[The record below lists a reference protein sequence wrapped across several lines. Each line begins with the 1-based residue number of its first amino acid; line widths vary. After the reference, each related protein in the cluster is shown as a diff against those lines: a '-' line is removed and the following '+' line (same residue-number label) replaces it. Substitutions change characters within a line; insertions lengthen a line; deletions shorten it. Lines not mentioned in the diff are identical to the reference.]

1 MRVTLA
7 GATLDRRF
15 WKDDRAATPETISAA
30 YARISHSPK
39 GLKELR
45 DEAVEQLDRS
55 RRSNESIVYKMGH
68 SSIAEHAVFN
78 LDIEECSRLLVEFI
92 ESHRLASYTER
103 SQRYVFF
110 GERTFQIPKELLDTE
125 FEKELGA
132 LDGDRLDLYT
142 EMSADGE
149 MVDKFGEL
157 LLEQTRYV
165 LGLTCPTDLGMT
177 VNARE
182 LEHIISAGAAHPLKE
197 VRSLSEKLLET
208 SSHLAPSLIKYTKG
222 SDHVH
227 RAREDIRKHIRAHL
241 DIDVEKEAGG
251 DELTVPKG
259 IRSADMVCQGTP
271 CCSDDPESEV
281 VASMIFELSDLPMH
295 RCRELAREMDDDQM
309 LEFLMPIFEG
319 YPQHASMPRAFEMM
333 DLTFDFEI
341 SATGYAQLK
350 RHRMVTL
357 LVQAYDPKRWETPE
371 AILEN
376 AEYAARYWSLQERGK
391 DLYERIAAKM
401 GEHVAQYVLSN
412 ANIRRVLIKLNMREL
427 YHFARLRSDTHSQ
440 KEIREIS
447 GRLVDRAIRHYPI
460 LGKMLCGKDRYCE
473 AKEDLKERACSTNT
487 IK

>member
-45 DEAVEQLDRS
+45 DEAVQQLDS
-55 RRSNESIVYKMGH
+55 ARRSNESIVYKMGH

-92 ESHRLASYTER
+92 ESHRLASFTER

-110 GERTFQIPKELLDTE
+110 GDRTFQIPKEILGTG
-125 FEKELGA
+125 FEKELRK
-132 LDGDRLDLYT
+132 LDGERLDLYT
-142 EMSADGE
+142 EMSADEE
-149 MVDKFGEL
+149 MIGRFSDL

-182 LEHIISAGAAHPLKE
+182 LEHIISAGAAHPLEE
-197 VRSLSEKLLET
+197 VRALSDRLLEV

-222 SDHVH
+222 ADHVNM
-227 RAREDIRKHIRAHL
+227 ARKEIGHYIQTHL
-241 DIDVEKEAGG
+241 DIDDEQEERG
-251 DELTVPKG
+251 DELPVPKG
-259 IRSADMVCQGTP
+259 IRSTEMVCQGTP

-281 VASMIFELSDLPMH
+281 VASIIFELSDLPMH

-309 LEFLMPIFEG
+309 LKFLMPIFEG
-319 YPQHASMPRAFEMM
+319 YPQHASMPRPFEMM

-341 SATGYAQLK
+341 SASGYAQLK
-350 RHRMVTL
+350 RHRMATL
-357 LVQAYDPKRWETPE
+357 LVQAYDPDSWETPE
-371 AILEN
+371 AILEK
-376 AEYAARYWSLQERGK
+376 AGYAARYWDLQERGK
-391 DLYERIAAKM
+391 SLHGRIAAEL

-412 ANIRRVLIKLNMREL
+412 ANIRRVVIKLNMREL
-427 YHFARLRSDTHSQ
+427 YHFARLRSDIHAQ
-440 KEIREIS
+440 KEIRDIS
-447 GRLVDRAIRHYPI
+447 ERLVERASRHYPI
-460 LGKMLCGKDRYCE
+460 VCKMLCGKDRYCE
-473 AKEDLKERACSTNT
+473 TKDGLGERPCSTNT

>member
-39 GLKELR
+39 GLQELR

-110 GERTFQIPKELLDTE
+110 GDRAFQIPKELLDTE
-125 FEKELGA
+125 FEKELRD

-142 EMSADGE
+142 EMSADRE

-182 LEHIISAGAAHPLKE
+182 LEHIISAGAAHPLEE

-208 SSHLAPSLIKYTKG
+208 SSHLAPSLIKYTG
-222 SDHVH
+222 GADHAYK
-227 RAREDIRKHIRAHL
+227 AREEVREYVRTHL
-241 DIDVEKEAGG
+241 DIEGKKEVAG

-259 IRSADMVCQGTP
+259 IRSTDMVCQGTP
-271 CCSDDPESEV
+271 CCSDDPEAEV
-281 VASMIFELSDLPMH
+281 VASMIFELSDLSMH
-295 RCRELAREMDDDQM
+295 RCRELAREMDDGQL
-309 LEFLMPIFEG
+309 LELLMPIFEG
-319 YPQHASMPRAFEMM
+319 YPQHASMPRSFEMM
-333 DLTFDFEI
+333 DLTFDFDI

-357 LVQAYDPKRWETPE
+357 LVQAYDPNRWETPE
-371 AILEN
+371 AILEK
-376 AEYAARYWSLQERGK
+376 AGYAARYWDLQERGK
-391 DLYERIAAKM
+391 DLHGRIAARM

-412 ANIRRVLIKLNMREL
+412 ANVRRVVIKLNMREL
-427 YHFARLRSDTHSQ
+427 YHFARLRSDVHAQ
-440 KEIREIS
+440 KEIRDIS
-447 GRLVDRAIRHYPI
+447 GRLVERAIRHYPI
-460 LGKMLCGKDRYCE
+460 VCKMLCGKDRYCE
-473 AKEDLKERACSTNT
+473 VKEDLKERACSTNT

>member
-39 GLKELR
+39 GLQELR
-45 DEAVEQLDRS
+45 DEAVEQLDS
-55 RRSNESIVYKMGH
+55 ARRSNESIVYRMGH

-78 LDIEECSRLLVEFI
+78 LDIEDCSRLLVEFI

-110 GERTFQIPKELLDTE
+110 GDKTFQIPKELLGTG
-125 FEKELGA
+125 FEEELGT
-132 LDGDRLDLYT
+132 LDGERLDLYR
-142 EMSADGE
+142 EMSADEE
-149 MVDKFGEL
+149 MMERFGDL

-182 LEHIISAGAAHPLKE
+182 LEHIISAGAAHPLEE
-197 VRSLSEKLLET
+197 VRSLSDKLLET
-208 SSHLAPSLIKYTKG
+208 SSRLAPSLIKYTKG
-222 SDHVH
+222 SDHVYK
-227 RAREDIRKHIRAHL
+227 ARKEILDHIRTHP
-241 DIDVEKEAGG
+241 DVDVEREKGG

-259 IRSADMVCQGTP
+259 IRSTDMVCQGNP
-271 CCSDDPESEV
+271 CCSDDPEAEV
-281 VASMIFELSDLPMH
+281 VASIIFELSDLPMH
-295 RCRELAREMDDDQM
+295 RCRELAMEMDDDRM
-309 LEFLMPIFEG
+309 LKFLMPIFEG
-319 YPQHASMPRAFEMM
+319 YPRHASMPRPFEMM

-341 SATGYAQLK
+341 SASGYAQLK

-357 LVQAYDPKRWETPE
+357 LVQAYSPDKWETPE
-371 AILEN
+371 AILEK
-376 AEYAARYWSLQERGK
+376 AGYAARYWDLQERGK
-391 DLYERIAAKM
+391 NLHGRIAETM

-412 ANIRRVLIKLNMREL
+412 ANIRRVMIKLNMREL
-427 YHFARLRSDTHSQ
+427 YHFARMRSDIHAQ
-440 KEIREIS
+440 KEIRDIS
-447 GRLVDRAIRHYPI
+447 ERIVEMASRHYPI
-460 LGKMLCGKDRYCE
+460 VCRMLCGKDRYFE
-473 AKEDLKERACSTNT
+473 AKEELEERPRSTNT